1 VGGVIIYDLKCENNH
16 IFEGWFN
23 DRTAF
28 EEQKKKALVTCPV
41 CGSLSIDIVPSSITV
56 MGNRTGKSSKNDKYI
71 SPMKDLRML
80 HEYIDK
86 TFEDVGSKFAE
97 VALKIHIGEEDNRN
111 IKGTTTKTEEDTLRE
126 EGIPF
131 IKIPIPKFDS

>member
-1 VGGVIIYDLKCENNH
+1 MIIYDLKCENNH

-56 MGNRTGKSSKNDKYI
+56 MGTRTGKSSKNDKYI

>member
-1 VGGVIIYDLKCENNH
+1 
-16 IFEGWFN
+16 
-23 DRTAF
+23 
-28 EEQKKKALVTCPV
+28 
-41 CGSLSIDIVPSSITV
+41 
-56 MGNRTGKSSKNDKYI
+56 
-71 SPMKDLRML
+71 MKDLRML